1 MKHENEKLS
10 KTKEKNDQTNEKQVD
25 IVQLTQQVDDLQ
37 KMHIDLLEK
46 QASREQKFEEEKKQ
60 LNEKVAE
67 YQMQMALTKSKLSRT
82 KFHRN
87 NLSLQGE
94 YMVEME
100 NAKLDHDQEILRLK
114 TQLQQFTAASKTSK
128 YFR

>member
-1 MKHENEKLS
+1 MKRENEKLS
-10 KTKEKNDQTNEKQVD
+10 KSAEKNDQPNEKQD
-25 IVQLTQQVDDLQ
+25 TADPLTKQVDDLQ
-37 KMHIDLLEK
+37 KMHFDLLEK
-46 QASREQKFEEEKKQ
+46 QANREQIFEEEKKH
-60 LNEKVAE
+60 LNEKLAE
-67 YQMQMALTKSKLSRT
+67 YQMQMALMKSKLSRT

-87 NLSLQGE
+87 DVSFRGE

-114 TQLQQFTAASKTSK
+114 TQLQQVTAASKTSK